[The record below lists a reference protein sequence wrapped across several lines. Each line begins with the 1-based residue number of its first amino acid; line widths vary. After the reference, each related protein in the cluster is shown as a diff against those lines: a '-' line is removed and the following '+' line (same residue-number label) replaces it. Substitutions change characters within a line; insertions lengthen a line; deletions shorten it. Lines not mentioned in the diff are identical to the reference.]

1 MKKDNGYL
9 KFAFSVFLLLLTLSS
24 IAQTADFRGKWCA
37 DKSRTTADDFTPGL
51 LTIDQKTATW
61 NIFPNQLF
69 LDFRNRMRDDTL
81 LLIYKS
87 CDCSKVYKESSI
99 RFPKSGSI
107 VAKCYNTPQG
117 QLGIIYV
124 NTRFVKSVR
133 DYAQMSNS
141 EKAALFP
148 EYFYRV
154 K

>member
-1 MKKDNGYL
+1 MKKEIGYL
-9 KFAFSVFLLLLTLSS
+9 KIAFSLLLLVQTLSS
-24 IAQTADFRGKWCA
+24 VAQTADFRGKWCA
-37 DKSRTTADDFTPGL
+37 DKSKTAADDFTKGL
-51 LTIDQKTATW
+51 LTIEQKTATW

-87 CDCSKVYKESSI
+87 CDCSKVYKESTI

-107 VAKCYNTPQG
+107 VAKCYITPYG
-117 QLGIIYV
+117 QLGVIYV

-148 EYFYRV
+148 DYFYRI